1 MFVLGINATVMMNHI
16 QFQSDTNPYLQLFNQ
31 ALANYELVRQENGQ
45 VKRTLAKSKLIAKI
59 KRRIQHH
66 S

>member
-1 MFVLGINATVMMNHI
+1 MMNHI

>member
-1 MFVLGINATVMMNHI
+1 MMNHI
-16 QFQSDTNPYLQLFNQ
+16 QLQPETNPYLQLFNQ
-31 ALANYELVRQENGQ
+31 ALANYELVTHENGQ
-45 VKRTLAKSKLIAKI
+45 IKRTLVKSKLISKI